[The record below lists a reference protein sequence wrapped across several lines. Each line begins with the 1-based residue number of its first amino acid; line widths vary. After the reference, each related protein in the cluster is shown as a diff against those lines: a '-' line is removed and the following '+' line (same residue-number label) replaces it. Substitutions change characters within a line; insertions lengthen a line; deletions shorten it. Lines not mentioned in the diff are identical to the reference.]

1 MLFTN
6 DRNMINTALANQL
19 AAKSSATFP
28 SNEPA
33 VGQLYLSVIGKKPML
48 RAAAGGGGGGGNVAG
63 TPSSNSDGGGG
74 GGGAA
79 GAGGGMFTGWD

>member
-1 MLFTN
+1 
-6 DRNMINTALANQL
+6 MINTALANQL

-48 RAAAGGGGGGGNVAG
+48 RAAAGGGGGGGGGNVAG
-63 TPSSNSDGGGG
+63 TPSSNSDGGSGGGG